1 MSKIRNRAIP
11 GDQQRDPSLIDLLE
25 YNEPTGAK
33 KSLSIG
39 PHLCPLG
46 DGAGGFT
53 TDASTARALPKSGC
67 NLAIFN
73 KSTSTAYS
81 VTLGNS
87 SVAAQAIGAIQA
99 GTQQVGV
106 ACAANSWTY
115 VSAYPESFVVT
126 NNNNLVV
133 YVIDDP
139 TFVVV
144 QPANNAST

>member
-1 MSKIRNRAIP
+1 MSQIKNRAIP
-11 GDQQRDPSLIDLLE
+11 GDQQRDPSIIDLLQ
-25 YNEPTGAK
+25 YNEPTGAGK
-33 KSLSIG
+33 NLPVG

-73 KSTSTAYS
+73 KSTTTAYS
-81 VTLGNS
+81 ITLGVS
-87 SVAAQAIGAIQA
+87 GVVAQAIGAIQA
-99 GTQQVGV
+99 GTKQVGV

-115 VSAYPESFVVT
+115 VSAYSESFVVT

-139 TFVVV
+139 TFIVV
-144 QPANNAST
+144 QPSNNAST